1 MFFKKRHHKGSGHKG
16 SLTERERL
24 RWSSLGSWG
33 RVSNSVQRGSMS
45 KASEDWRSTVCSGKQ
60 ITSMTGVLVAHGKM
74 VVLKIEITS
83 KGQSGKALLHHI
95 KESE

>member
-1 MFFKKRHHKGSGHKG
+1 
-16 SLTERERL
+16 
-24 RWSSLGSWG
+24 
-33 RVSNSVQRGSMS
+33 MS

-60 ITSMTGVLVAHGKM
+60 ITSMAGVLVAHGKM